1 MIRRSESVEA
11 TMQKPTSVEAY
22 LQSLTP
28 EQRSALE
35 KLREAIAAAAPDVE
49 EGITYSMPGFLL
61 DGKGFVAY
69 AAFKNHYSFFPM
81 STRAIDAHRD
91 ELGPRITGRGT
102 ISFEYGRR
110 LPTALV
116 KKVVRTRLRDALARR
131 FARKTAPRS

>member
-22 LQSLTP
+22 LRSLTP

-131 FARKTAPRS
+131 SARKTAPRS